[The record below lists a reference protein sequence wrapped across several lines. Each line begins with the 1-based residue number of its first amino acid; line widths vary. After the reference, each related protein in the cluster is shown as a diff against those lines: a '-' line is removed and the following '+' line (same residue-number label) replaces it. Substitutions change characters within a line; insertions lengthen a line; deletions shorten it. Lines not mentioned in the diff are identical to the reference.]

1 MEKMKI
7 GNKYLVKSNLEGK
20 TTAIL
25 LEKKT
30 VYIFKSDSGKTMV
43 IPEAAIREKV
53 SNIEE

>member
-25 LEKKT
+25 MEKKT
-30 VYIFKSDSGKTMV
+30 VYIFKSDLGKTMV
-43 IPEAAIREKV
+43 IPEAAIRDKV